1 MTILTNNERLTLD
14 DAEQILRKYTVKDA
28 SWQFYLSWWDFQ
40 DKPGNMSTSYF
51 SPSGVHH
58 PGICGET
65 FADRV
70 QAVLNIQAA
79 ENPEQVRLA
88 RIAAL
93 EKELAELSA
102 LV

>member
-1 MTILTNNERLTLD
+1 MMILTDDERLTLN

-28 SWQFYLSWWDFQ
+28 SWHFCLAWYDFQ
-40 DKPGNMSTSYF
+40 DKPGDMGASYF
-51 SPSGVHH
+51 SSSRAHH
-58 PGICGET
+58 PGIRGGT

-70 QAVLNIQAA
+70 QAALLIQDH

-93 EKELAELSA
+93 EKELAELSG
-102 LV
+102 